1 MVGTLLPNEWAVS
14 DQWLQLVF
22 DCADGSAL
30 AELERQCRLYDMTN
44 TGTIAGKV
52 TQYLLPALPSLTSF
66 GVWLFSRSLLTFFST
81 SLSAFLSISLDFFLH
96 VSTAAPELRMALR
109 TTLSSDVRGTGPLGG
124 GLVPMNNMMTNNM
137 MTGK

>member
-1 MVGTLLPNEWAVS
+1 MAGTLLPNEWAVS

-44 TGTIAGKV
+44 TGTIA
-52 TQYLLPALPSLTSF
+52 
-66 GVWLFSRSLLTFFST
+66 
-81 SLSAFLSISLDFFLH
+81 
-96 VSTAAPELRMALR
+96 APELRMALR

-137 MTGK
+137 MTNNMVTGT